1 MNTQLFNYFL
11 GAFTTLF
18 SVINPLG
25 MMPVFLALTANDSQV
40 YRSFQARKACMY
52 MAGILTF
59 FLFAGTFIMDF
70 FNISLESLRIA
81 GGIIV
86 LRSGF
91 ELLNTKESNSL
102 SKKSTQEALGK
113 VDISLTPLAMPLL
126 SGPGSIAA
134 TISMA
139 TRYPHNDAKK
149 FIHLGFI
156 FAAILLIGLISYLIL
171 HVSQRLLPFLGRTG
185 LEATSKIMGFIAM
198 TVGVQFIINGL
209 MPLLKET
216 NGLSFLF

>member
-1 MNTQLFNYFL
+1 M
-11 GAFTTLF
+11 
-18 SVINPLG
+18 
-25 MMPVFLALTANDSQV
+25 
-40 YRSFQARKACMY
+40 
-52 MAGILTF
+52 
-59 FLFAGTFIMDF
+59 
-70 FNISLESLRIA
+70 
-81 GGIIV
+81 
-86 LRSGF
+86 
-91 ELLNTKESNSL
+91 LNTKESNSL